1 MGLSTT
7 SCLSTLLLLLLLLM
21 MRSSTLIMAL
31 FALFGYVAARP
42 EMNCYMAH
50 QSANIAFSHRE
61 QFELTLNANNGL
73 QREYLCYCVDQST
86 TCERLDCR
94 WVRKEEEGGGGGA
107 SSSRDALPQD
117 RLQNCRSTVAAA
129 ADDDATACVASDTA
143 EAAADAVDADDAAAD
158 AVDADLL
165 MLMLLKLLMLLMLIC

>member
-1 MGLSTT
+1 MGSLSTT

-94 WVRKEEEGGGGGA
+94 WVRKEEEGGGGA
-107 SSSRDALPQD
+107 SSSIDDEIKIITISDEEEEEEVEHVRHQQHQQQPQ
-117 RLQNCRSTVAAA
+117 RW
-129 ADDDATACVASDTA
+129 
-143 EAAADAVDADDAAAD
+143 
-158 AVDADLL
+158 
-165 MLMLLKLLMLLMLIC
+165 